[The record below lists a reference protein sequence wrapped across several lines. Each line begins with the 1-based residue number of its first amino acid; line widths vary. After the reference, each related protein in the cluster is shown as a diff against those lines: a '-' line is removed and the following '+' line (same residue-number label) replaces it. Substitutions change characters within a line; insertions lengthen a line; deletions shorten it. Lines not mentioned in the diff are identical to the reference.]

1 MGTKTLVTAALPYA
15 NGRIHL
21 GHVAGAYLPADI
33 YVRFLRLSG
42 EECLFVCGTDEHG
55 VPITITADQE
65 RTTPEEVVS
74 RYHRLQDEAFR
85 GLEIAF
91 DVFSGTSTCRFHREL
106 SQDFFSALHARGDVE
121 PRETQ
126 QYFCARCRRFLPDR
140 YVEGTC
146 PHCGN
151 PDARG
156 DQCESCLRPLEE
168 LVDPHCKVCRATP
181 ERRPTRHWFFR
192 LDRYAEPLRRWLAE
206 KPHWRENVRRFAEN
220 FVAQGLRPR
229 SITRDLPWGVPVP
242 LPAADGAQG
251 KVLYVWFDAPIGYVS
266 FTRELLAGRG
276 DPTGWERWWKDP
288 ETRVVHFIGKDNIVF
303 HAVIW
308 PAMLIGRGG
317 YALPAEI
324 PANEFLTLT
333 AGKFSKS
340 AGRGFR
346 LDEALAD
353 WPADAIRWYLTAI
366 APETKDS
373 AFAPEDL
380 VARAD
385 EDLADVIGNFAQ
397 RSLAFVERYL
407 GGKSPAE
414 SPSDELR
421 GPARAARDETARALR
436 EFRFRDAQRAAL
448 EFAREGNRYVDR
460 RAPWSTR
467 KTDAAATGTT
477 IATSLAAAEDLSVLL
492 APFVPGLARRL
503 RAQLGLPGD
512 ALAGS
517 WSRVGEG
524 SGLPRGA
531 DLPKPAILV
540 PKLAAR
546 RQEVPVSDPKP
557 PEPPK
562 VPAPVPAS
570 PSPPAAAATAGT
582 VPPAAPAKIPIE
594 AFRSVELRVAR
605 VVAAERVPKADK
617 LLKLRIT
624 LGTEE
629 RQILAGIAQHYAP
642 ENLVGSEVVVVANL
656 APAKIRGEV
665 SDGMLLAA
673 SDGDRVV
680 VLRPETEVAPG
691 SKVS

>member
-21 GHVAGAYLPADI
+21 GHVAGAYLPADV
-33 YVRFLRLSG
+33 YVRFLRLAG

-91 DVFSGTSTCRFHREL
+91 DVFSGTSTCRFHKDL
-106 SQDFFSALHARGDVE
+106 SHDFFETLRTRGDVE

-126 QYFCARCRRFLPDR
+126 QYYCTRCRRFLPDR

-146 PHCGN
+146 PHCGQS
-151 PDARG
+151 DARG

-168 LVDPHCKVCRATP
+168 LVDPHCKICRAAP

-192 LDRYAEPLRRWLAE
+192 LDRYAEPLRKWLAE
-206 KPHWRENVRRFAEN
+206 KTHWRDNVRRFAEN
-220 FVAQGLRPR
+220 FIAQGLRPR

-242 LPAADGAQG
+242 LTEAAG

-266 FTRELLAGRG
+266 FTKELLWDRG

-288 ETRVVHFIGKDNIVF
+288 ATRVIHFIGKDNIVF

-308 PAMLIGRGG
+308 PAMLIGHGG

-324 PANEFLTLT
+324 PANEFLTLA

-397 RSLAFVERYL
+397 RALAFVERYL
-407 GGKSPAE
+407 GGKVPAE
-414 SPSDELR
+414 SALDELR
-421 GPARAARDETARALR
+421 AAARAARDEAGRALR
-436 EFRFRDAQRAAL
+436 EFRFRDAQRHVL
-448 EFAREGNRYVDR
+448 EFAREGNRFFDR

-467 KTDAAATGTT
+467 KSDAAATGAT
-477 IATSLAAAEDLSVLL
+477 IATALAAAADLSVLL
-492 APFVPGLARRL
+492 APFVPGLSRRL
-503 RAQLGLPGD
+503 RAQLGLPAD
-512 ALAGS
+512 VPAGS
-517 WSRVGEG
+517 WARVGEG
-524 SGLPRGA
+524 TAPAAGEG
-531 DLPKPAILV
+531 LPKPAILV

-546 RQEVPVSDPKP
+546 RQEVPVTDPKP
-557 PEPPK
+557 LEPPNP
-562 VPAPVPAS
+562 VAPAPATAPQPAS
-570 PSPPAAAATAGT
+570 
-582 VPPAAPAKIPIE
+582 AKIPIE
-594 AFRSVELRVAR
+594 AFRGVELRVAK
-605 VVAAERVPKADK
+605 VLAAERVPKADK

-642 ENLVGSEVVVVANL
+642 EKLVGTEIVVVANL
-656 APAKIRGEV
+656 SPAKIRGEI

-673 SDGDRVV
+673 SDGGRVV